1 MTLKLKI
8 LMCCHLPLKPHLGG
22 AKVYLEAAEVYRKL
36 GHEVLLVGIDDLVG
50 ENAPYMD
57 EAWRVDYY
65 PEILKDYILKNH
77 AAFDVIEFESI
88 YLPFDLKNKIQASLV
103 ARSVLLDLHLTQ
115 IKIPRFKG
123 LRSLLGLLLK
133 SRERNKKLTKKIRQ
147 SMETIHFADY
157 VNVPNPSDQQI
168 LVQAGVS
175 KDKIVIQPYGI
186 FQNKYNAFKLKILD
200 QGSQKIT
207 KKIAFVG
214 TFDNRKG
221 AVEFPMIVAEL
232 IRKNPG
238 IEFKFLGVLGMFP
251 SSDSIHKYLGVE
263 FQKNITIIPHFLPD
277 DLPELL
283 KDCTVGVFPSYL
295 ESFGFGVLEMMAMG
309 LPVVAYDSPGVNM
322 LVPKELLVKAGDFK
336 SIISLLFRLT
346 EDENFL
352 NKSIKDCNV
361 RVEQYIYE
369 NQINR
374 ATEIYCLRKSSGKK
388 A

>member
-1 MTLKLKI
+1 
-8 LMCCHLPLKPHLGG
+8 MCCHLPLKPHLGG

-50 ENAPYMD
+50 KEVPYMD
-57 EAWRVDYY
+57 ESWRVDFY
-65 PEILKDYILKNH
+65 PEILRDYILQNH
-77 AAFDVIEFESI
+77 TRFDVIEFESI
-88 YLPFDLKNKIQASLV
+88 YLPFNLKNKIYAILV
-103 ARSVLLDLHLTQ
+103 ARSVLLDLHLTE

-123 LRSLLGLLLK
+123 IRSLLGLLLK
-133 SRERNKKLTKKIRQ
+133 SSERKRKLTKKIKQ
-147 SMETIHFADY
+147 SLETIGYADY

-168 LVQAGVS
+168 LERAGVS
-175 KDKIVIQPYGI
+175 KDKIIIQPYGI
-186 FQNKYNAFKLKILD
+186 FQNKYNAFKKIQSSQLN
-200 QGSQKIT
+200 QKII

-221 AVEFPMIVAEL
+221 AVEFPEIVAEL
-232 IRKNPG
+232 IKKNPT

-263 FQKNITIIPHFLPD
+263 NQKNITIIPHFSPD
-277 DLPELL
+277 DLPEYL
-283 KDCTVGVFPSYL
+283 KDCTAGVFPSYL

-322 LVPKELLVKAGDFK
+322 LVPKELLANAGDYK
-336 SIISLLFRLT
+336 NIISLLFRLT
-346 EDENFL
+346 EDEIFL
-352 NKSIKDCNV
+352 NQSIKDCNE

-374 ATEIYCLRKSSGKK
+374 ATEIYCLKKSSNKK
-388 A
+388 T